1 MDGKGGMLAM
11 VHPNETII
19 DHEKNG
25 KMAQPVNVSFNIQ
38 ANDTKDFD
46 RLLIERRGVIVSL
59 INNAVNNRGRR
70 LVE

>member
-1 MDGKGGMLAM
+1 
-11 VHPNETII
+11 
-19 DHEKNG
+19 
-25 KMAQPVNVSFNIQ
+25 VNFNIQ

-46 RLLIERRGVIVSL
+46 RLLVERRGVIVSL